1 MNGSEDVV
9 VLVGGLTIP
18 REAVHVAIDLE
29 LRGMTLQAAG
39 QALTVSP
46 SARLTDEDRAAI
58 RRWKLDLLALLAYD
72 PPHPA
77 WMQ

>member
-1 MNGSEDVV
+1 MSCSEDFV

-29 LRGMTLQAAG
+29 LRGMTLQATG
-39 QALTVSP
+39 QTLTVSP
-46 SARLTDEDRAAI
+46 RARLTDEDRAAI
-58 RRWKLDLLALLAYD
+58 RRWKLHLLALLAYD
-72 PPHPA
+72 PPRPA